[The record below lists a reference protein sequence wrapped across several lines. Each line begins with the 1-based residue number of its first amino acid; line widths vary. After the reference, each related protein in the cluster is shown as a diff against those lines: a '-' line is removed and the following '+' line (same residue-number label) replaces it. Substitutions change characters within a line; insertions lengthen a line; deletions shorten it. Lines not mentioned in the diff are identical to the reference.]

1 MSTDF
6 TKAFEQAD
14 TYKYSDTGFYDGG
27 PIHGTKSSPGSKISD
42 NAVVV
47 DDWHRRKG
55 EELAEK
61 LNVLPEAADKLTDFH
76 AVLFENTYQL
86 EEKTTAE
93 KRAKFIAEFTNTT
106 DFEELHVSTQYDS
119 FASFIG
125 TRTMLQKY
133 AELPADASEKEIKNQ
148 AKNALDAAN
157 ETVGE
162 AEEIQNA
169 LGESGTEA
177 GTHEGSD
184 GAVDIKKRLQVFEQ
198 IKHNNQ
204 LRKIME
210 QAGRFRR
217 AAQSMQRQRTTR
229 GNSEIGDIGLGGN
242 VRRLTASERM
252 RLGCGVPEIEDM
264 TALKVL
270 GKTALERKRIAPE
283 PLGRGPIIVLCDE
296 SGSMGDNRI
305 VYAKA
310 MCLALAWIAKNQDR
324 PFALCGFR
332 NSGRWE
338 VFEPRK
344 VDQKRLLKWL
354 AVPNNGGTSSRALI
368 WETVERWE
376 TFDWKEKADII
387 TITDGCFDIS
397 TQEAE
402 AWNEWREERQIKH
415 QAIAIGQ
422 YAGNL
427 GSVADSLDFVDELD
441 VGDGSNKVENIFRN
455 V

>member
-6 TKAFEQAD
+6 NKAFEQAD
-14 TYKYSDTGFYDGG
+14 TYKYKDSGFYDGG
-27 PIHGTKSSPGSKISD
+27 PIHGTKSSPGATVSD
-42 NAVVV
+42 NAVVI

-55 EELAEK
+55 EELATK
-61 LNVLPEAADKLTDFH
+61 LKVEPEAADKLADFH

-93 KRAKFIAEFTNTT
+93 KRSKFIAEFTNTT

-119 FASFIG
+119 FASFLG
-125 TRTMLQKY
+125 TRTMLKRY
-133 AELPADASEKEIKNQ
+133 AELPNDADEKQIKNK
-148 AKNALDAAN
+148 AKDALDEAN
-157 ETVGE
+157 QQVGE
-162 AEEIQNA
+162 AEEVASA
-169 LGESGTEA
+169 LGSGVGDQD
-177 GTHEGSD
+177 GTDEQT
-184 GAVDIKKRLQVFEQ
+184 DIKKRLQLFEQ
-198 IKHNNQ
+198 IKHNEQ
-204 LRKIME
+204 LRQIME

-229 GNSEIGDIGLGGN
+229 GQTEIGDIGLGGD

-252 RLGCGVPEIEDM
+252 RLGCGIPEIEDM

-270 GKTALERKRIAPE
+270 SKTALERKRIAPE

-296 SGSMGDNRI
+296 SGSMGGDRI
-305 VYAKA
+305 VTAKA
-310 MCLALAWIAKNQDR
+310 MCLALAWIAKNQNR

-332 NSGRWE
+332 NRGRWE
-338 VFEPRK
+338 AFEAGK
-344 VDQKRLLKWL
+344 VDQARMLKWL
-354 AVPNNGGTSSRALI
+354 AVKNCGGTSSEALLV
-368 WETVERWE
+368 ETVEQWE

-387 TITDGCFDIS
+387 TITDGCFDIKMA
-397 TQEAE
+397 EAE
-402 AWNEWREERQIKH
+402 AWNEWRDERQIKH
-415 QAIAIGQ
+415 QAIVIGQ

-427 GSVADSLDFVDELD
+427 GDVSDNLDFVQSID

>member
-6 TKAFEQAD
+6 NKAFEQAD
-14 TYKYSDTGFYDGG
+14 TYKYSDSGFYDGG
-27 PIHGTKSSPGSKISD
+27 PIHGAKSSPGSTVSD

-61 LNVLPEAADKLTDFH
+61 LNVLPESADKLTDFH

-125 TRTMLQKY
+125 TRTMLKKY
-133 AELPADASEKEIKNQ
+133 AELPDDADEKQIKNK
-148 AKNALDAAN
+148 AKDALDASNNA
-157 ETVGE
+157 VGE
-162 AEEIQNA
+162 AEEIGSA
-169 LGESGTEA
+169 LGGNEA
-177 GTHEGSD
+177 GQGD
-184 GAVDIKKRLQVFEQ
+184 GTDEQTDIQSRLQLFEK
-198 IKHNNQ
+198 IKNNNQ

-217 AAQSMQRQRTTR
+217 AAQSMQRQRTMK
-229 GNSEIGDIGLGGN
+229 GQSEIGDIGLGGD

-270 GKTALERKRIAPE
+270 SKTALERKRIAPE

-296 SGSMGDNRI
+296 SGSMGGDRI
-305 VYAKA
+305 VCAKA
-310 MCLALAWIAKNQDR
+310 MCLALAWIAKNQKR

-332 NSGRWE
+332 NRGRWE
-338 VFEPRK
+338 SFEVGK
-344 VDQKRLLKWL
+344 VDQARMLNWL
-354 AVPNNGGTSSRALI
+354 AVKNHGGTSSIALI
-368 WETVERWE
+368 EETVEQWE
-376 TFDWKEKADII
+376 TFEWKDKADII
-387 TITDGCFDIS
+387 TITDGCFDINP
-397 TQEAE
+397 QEAE
-402 AWNEWREERQIKH
+402 AWNQWRLDRQIKH
-415 QAIAIGQ
+415 QAIAIGH
-422 YAGNL
+422 YAGDL
-427 GSVADSLDFVDELD
+427 ESVADNLDFVENLD